1 MEKIKELVKTEI
13 EGIEEKGINNQNLDF
28 LYKLVDIE
36 KDITKIELMKKEME
50 DLSMRNYGRGNYG
63 REQYGREEYG
73 RRRRDSRGRY
83 REGGEYGRGNYSHY
97 PEEMLERT
105 MGAYGEY
112 RDGMEEY
119 NESGNYNAKD
129 KGTEALEYMLESLVV
144 FFEHIQE
151 NAENPE
157 EMELIKKYA
166 RKIKEM

>member
-1 MEKIKELVKTEI
+1 MDKIKELVKTEI
-13 EGIEEKGINNQNLDF
+13 EGIEEKGITNQNLDF

-50 DLSMRNYGRGNYG
+50 DLSMRNYGRGNYD
-63 REQYGREEYG
+63 REQYG

-83 REGGEYGRGNYSHY
+83 MDGGEYGRRKYGHY
-97 PEEMLERT
+97 PEEMLDRM
-105 MGAYGEY
+105 MGGYEEY

-157 EMELIKKYA
+157 EIELIKKYA